1 MDGRRGRL
9 AAALT
14 AVFICALGATGTAR
28 AATFTSQ
35 PPPYVKPGAAPLTW
49 TFTPATPDAPVAW
62 QLGGET
68 AWHRCTT
75 DGTATLTGLPE
86 GRYRVLIAD
95 DADDCV
101 AGDTSAPA
109 RPGLRSAEVVIDGTP
124 PVVAAPTVEPRLGR
138 SVAIQAPATD
148 AVSGIAWYTWTAGDG
163 TAPQVTSSHFV
174 HLYPA
179 GRHTGS

>member
-86 GRYRVLIAD
+86 GRYQVLIAD

-109 RPGLRSAEVVIDGTP
+109 RPG
-124 PVVAAPTVEPRLGR
+124 
-138 SVAIQAPATD
+138 
-148 AVSGIAWYTWTAGDG
+148 IASYTWTAGEARPRRSRAATSCTSTPPGG
-163 TAPQVTSSHFV
+163 TP
-174 HLYPA
+174 
-179 GRHTGS
+179 GRSR